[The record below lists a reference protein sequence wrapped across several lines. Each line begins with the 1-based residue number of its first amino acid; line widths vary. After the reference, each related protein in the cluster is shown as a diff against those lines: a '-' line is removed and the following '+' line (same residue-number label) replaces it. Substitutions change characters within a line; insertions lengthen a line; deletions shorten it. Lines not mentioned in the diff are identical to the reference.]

1 MKDGR
6 RWPVYGPLMG
16 NAGGEPKIASRK
28 CYGQVP
34 PTRREKPHGRR
45 EWNPGGRR
53 AHRLLYGFKTFE
65 TVGRPFRVLGPKITE
80 GAFELQGPVGPDG
93 VVS

>member
-1 MKDGR
+1 MLN
-6 RWPVYGPLMG
+6 PSS
-16 NAGGEPKIASRK
+16 AGITLII
-28 CYGQVP
+28 VF
-34 PTRREKPHGRR
+34 
-45 EWNPGGRR
+45 R
-53 AHRLLYGFKTFE
+53 AAKGKGLYEFRTFE